1 MMKMNRVALLILVC
15 SNFVAL
21 GSAHAQSNYNRGDY
35 PHWSDFDGNGRNTRQ
50 ELLTMLSTIPVSYS
64 SNGRTVTH
72 GRWISS
78 WTGDIYVNPRDL
90 EIDHTV
96 ALGYA
101 HARGAKYWSREQ
113 REIFANDPRNLQAV
127 EGTLNRKKGAAG
139 ITEWLPPKNQCQYI
153 ARFHRIML
161 TYKLSYYDKERVK
174 VNELISKCSL

>member
-1 MMKMNRVALLILVC
+1 MKLNRVALLILVC
-15 SNFVAL
+15 SNLVVPNSAL
-21 GSAHAQSNYNRGDY
+21 AKSNYNRSDY
-35 PHWSDFDGNGRNTRQ
+35 PHWSDLDGNGRNTRQ
-50 ELLTMLSTIPVSYS
+50 DLLATLSTVPVSYS
-64 SNGRTVTH
+64 SNERTVTR

-78 WTGDIYVNPRDL
+78 WTGGIYINPREL

-101 HARGAKYWSREQ
+101 HARGGKYWSLEQ

-127 EGTLNRKKGAAG
+127 EGALNRQKGAAG